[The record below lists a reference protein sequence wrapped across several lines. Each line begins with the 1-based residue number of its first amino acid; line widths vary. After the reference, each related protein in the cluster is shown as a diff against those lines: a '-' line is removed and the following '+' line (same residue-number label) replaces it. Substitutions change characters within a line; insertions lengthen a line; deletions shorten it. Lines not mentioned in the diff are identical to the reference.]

1 VIKIPPATRIAI
13 GLLLLT
19 LSILLAA
26 DMFGVTPNTRNAI
39 LEARQKVCESLAI
52 QFAVA
57 AQHNDLD
64 LINNTLRASVER
76 NEDMLSAA
84 LRGKDGSLLL
94 EAGLHTINWPIDQ
107 GTKSTPNY
115 VQVPIFKADQF
126 WGVVEIRFS
135 DINPKGFMGLSVDPI
150 YPLLCFVAITGFFG
164 FRYFMTRTLKQLDP
178 TSLIPGRVKHALD
191 ALTEGVILL
200 DEKGRIVLVNTAFLT
215 KTGKRIASIMGEN
228 PSKWDWV
235 DPKTQEKLHEIPW
248 LGSLKEGINKIS
260 EPMAIKSAEQNLC
273 TFVVNSSP
281 ILGGKDE
288 VRGALVT
295 FNDVT
300 ELEKKN
306 EELHKTL
313 GLLKASQNKVRKQNK
328 HLQQLASQDPLTGCL
343 NRRAF
348 FEKADADYNMAKLS
362 DTDFVCVMTD
372 IDLFKSVNDQ
382 YGHGAGDEVIK
393 TVSAMLKDAVNK
405 HGIVCRYGGEEF
417 CIILTGMT
425 LVQSMVLFEGVRNAI
440 EDKKIIERK
449 VTCSFGVSSIKFGA
463 ENLELLIDQA
473 DKALYEAKETGRNKI
488 VRWDRVSPKS
498 PTGNSTNSSNIASF
512 TRKRK

>member
-1 VIKIPPATRIAI
+1 MIQIPPATRIAI

-39 LEARQKVCESLAI
+39 IEARQKVSESLAI

-57 AQHNDLD
+57 AQRNDTE
-64 LINNTLRASVER
+64 LIYTTLRASVER
-76 NEDMLSAA
+76 NNDILSAA
-84 LRGKDGSLLL
+84 LRGKDGQLLL
-94 EAGLHTINWPIDQ
+94 ETGMHKENWPKDM
-107 GTKSTPNY
+107 GNNSTPDY
-115 VQVPIFKADQF
+115 VQVPIFRADKF
-126 WGVVEIRFS
+126 WGVVELRFT
-135 DINPKGFMGLSVDPI
+135 DANPSGFMGLSVDPI
-150 YPLLCFVAITGFFG
+150 YPLLCFVSITGFFG
-164 FRYFMTRTLKQLDP
+164 YRFFMMRTLKQLDP
-178 TSLIPGRVKHALD
+178 TSLIPGRVKNALD

-215 KTGKRIASIMGEN
+215 KTGKRIASMMGKD

-235 DPKTQEKLHEIPW
+235 DPKTLEKLHEVPW
-248 LGSLKEGINKIS
+248 HGSLNEGVNKIS
-260 EPMAIKSAEQNLC
+260 EPMAIKTEEQNLC

-288 VRGALVT
+288 VRGALLT

-313 GLLKASQNKVRKQNK
+313 GLLKVSQNKVRKQNK

-348 FEKADADYNMAKLS
+348 FEKAEAEYSMAKLS
-362 DTDFVCVMTD
+362 ESEFICIMID
-372 IDLFKSVNDQ
+372 IDLFKSVNDT

-393 TVSAMLKDAVNK
+393 AISAMLNDAVLK
-405 HGIVCRYGGEEF
+405 HGAVCRYGGEEF
-417 CIILTGMT
+417 CIMLTGLT
-425 LVQSMVLFEGVRNAI
+425 LVQSMVLFEGVRNGI
-440 EDKKIIERK
+440 ENKKIIERR
-449 VTCSFGVSSIKFGA
+449 VTCSFGISSIKFAA
-463 ENLELLIDQA
+463 EDLDMLIDQA
-473 DKALYEAKETGRNKI
+473 DKALYQAKETGRNKI
-488 VRWDRVSPKS
+488 VRWDAVKPKPLLEDS
-498 PTGNSTNSSNIASF
+498 IENSNVTSL